1 MHSQALGLHE
11 ECFLSRVIDDNEIDA
26 DAETALT
33 DEDINVLGILLY
45 FGKKSRYHVKIS
57 S

>member
-1 MHSQALGLHE
+1 MYFQALGLHE
-11 ECFLSRVIDDNEIDA
+11 ECFLSRVIDDNETDT

-45 FGKKSRYHVKIS
+45 FGEKSKMS
-57 S
+57 C